1 MDDSFNNDLAE
12 LENDFGDDEELQQQ
26 EVMEN
31 NEDEDQFG
39 FTAKED
45 ISAVCSLVH
54 IIHFP
59 AIASS
64 QCEELCLCKYETFIT
79 GFYLCRFHKG
89 MNSLFLDNSSRESRR
104 SARRPTPPTS
114 AMLSSMLWSIQKG
127 DANL

>member
-26 EVMEN
+26 EMMEN

-45 ISAVCSLVH
+45 ISAVCFLVH
-54 IIHFP
+54 IIYFP

-64 QCEELCLCKYETFIT
+64 QCEEFCLRKYETFIT
-79 GFYLCRFHKG
+79 GFHLCRFHKG
-89 MNSLFLDNSSRESRR
+89 MDSLFLANSSRKSRR
-104 SARRPTPPTS
+104 STRRPTPPTS
-114 AMLSSMLWSIQKG
+114 AMLSSMLWPIQKG

>member
-26 EVMEN
+26 EMMEN

-64 QCEELCLCKYETFIT
+64 QCEKFCLRKYEIFIT

-104 SARRPTPPTS
+104 SARRPIQPTS

>member
-26 EVMEN
+26 EMMEN

-64 QCEELCLCKYETFIT
+64 QCEKFCLRKYEIFIT

-104 SARRPTPPTS
+104 SARRPIQPTS
-114 AMLSSMLWSIQKG
+114 AMFSSMLWSIQKG